1 MRKMAKSPSL
11 DKLVS
16 SAAAKADVE
25 ISSDDLSRIRT
36 CRPDSDLAEW
46 IERSL
51 RPERLLSSEEVRLAV
66 HCDEVGGDLGPG
78 VVPLREEELLHA
90 IADLEAETE
99 VLNRQAEV
107 LEAQRARVER
117 RGGTM
122 RTGRGRVFALQ
133 IQERNLAA
141 TRRLEG
147 EILQAREEVEALLR
161 VNGESVERVVGVIPA
176 TVTRLLNGHDRVLEG
191 VKKGDLAGGET
202 ELATS
207 VSIETVE
214 RLAGTLARI
223 VAEELQVR
231 LDRIY
236 LESLH
241 GGLNNDKGDGAG
253 LQTAEEAAVLE
264 QDLESLYAEI
274 PDVAAMYVAQKYSE
288 PLLRAV
294 REEERQRRAVA
305 AARSHRVTGLLADL
319 TLELEGLAERLRTFH
334 SYRCVMR
341 DLRNGYEQFD
351 VSDRREGLGLANATA
366 SPPREFGEVME
377 GLLRHFGIPT
387 TATRD
392 SLEVVDEKV
401 ARLQES
407 TRQSELNAS
416 SGARKVHEARKMLVE
431 SLLNGV
437 DHDQNGAESLSKLDE
452 LEARISRLREDVE
465 AVSGAD
471 TSQAARRQRE
481 FVGRWA

>member
-107 LEAQRARVER
+107 LEAQWARVER

-191 VKKGDLAGGET
+191 VKKGDLAGGGT

-207 VSIETVE
+207 VSIETIE
-214 RLAGTLARI
+214 RL
-223 VAEELQVR
+223 
-231 LDRIY
+231 
-236 LESLH
+236 
-241 GGLNNDKGDGAG
+241 AG

-377 GLLRHFGIPT
+377 GLLRHFGIPA